1 MHLTAGRI
9 SHLEPNL
16 QNFKVGIVS
25 TIVLEVIISQRL
37 FSGFGNYLCMA
48 HISFQKRSYH
58 S

>member
-16 QNFKVGIVS
+16 QNFTVGIVS
-25 TIVLEVIISQRL
+25 TLVLEAITSQRL
-37 FSGFGNYLCMA
+37 FSGFGNYLCME
-48 HISFQKRSYH
+48 HISFQKPSYH